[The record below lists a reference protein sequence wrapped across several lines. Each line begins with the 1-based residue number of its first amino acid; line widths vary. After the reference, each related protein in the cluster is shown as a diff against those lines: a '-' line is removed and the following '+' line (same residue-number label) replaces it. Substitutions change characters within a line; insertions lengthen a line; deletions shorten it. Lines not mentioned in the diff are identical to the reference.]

1 MKEYL
6 LFNAELFVRLVV
18 AALCGAVIGFE
29 RMNRGKGAG
38 IRTHLVVAM
47 ASALMMEISKYGFSD
62 FSNIVMGN
70 IAEIKLDPSRLA
82 AQIVSGI
89 GFLGAGMIYIHGR
102 TPHGLTTAAG
112 IWATSGIGMAL
123 GSGMYLLGFMAT
135 ALIYISQW
143 ILHRD
148 IRFLK
153 CVKEERIT
161 LVVDN
166 EDENV
171 LKIERLLQENN
182 IHINSVAYKRRDD
195 LSVKLRLHLTVP
207 QDFDDM
213 QLMNMGREN
222 KYIKEI
228 SSSTREYFGKL

>member
-70 IAEIKLDPSRLA
+70 IADIKLDPSRLA

>member
-6 LFNAELFVRLVV
+6 LFNAELFARLIL

-62 FSNIVMGN
+62 FSNIVTGN
-70 IAEIKLDPSRLA
+70 IAEMRLDPSRLA

-135 ALIYISQW
+135 VLIYVSQL

-153 CVKEERIT
+153 GVKEERIT
-161 LVVDN
+161 LVIAN
-166 EDENV
+166 EEENIPKV
-171 LKIERLLQENN
+171 QQLLKENN
-182 IHINSVAYKRRDD
+182 IHIDSIAYKRRED

-213 QLMNMGREN
+213 QLINIVEEN

-228 SSSTREYFGKL
+228 SSSTREYSGKL

>member
-6 LFNAELFVRLVV
+6 LFNAELFMRLVV

-38 IRTHLVVAM
+38 IQTHLVVAM

-112 IWATSGIGMAL
+112 IWATSGIGIAL

-195 LSVKLRLHLTVP
+195 LPVKLRLHLTVP